1 MCTHS
6 LPDSTVPLVLSRLPV
21 PAAAG
26 VNAQVCLSSAAHFP
40 ANVSRVANNGPRAH
54 GVCVHATSMSA
65 KKSESDPVHI
75 SRKSVATVSLDKTEA
90 PNEIERV
97 AKLWAN

>member
-26 VNAQVCLSSAAHFP
+26 ANAQVCLSLAAHFP
-40 ANVSRVANNGPRAH
+40 ANVSRVANNGPHAH

-65 KKSESDPVHI
+65 KKNSDPVHV

-90 PNEIERV
+90 PNESERV
-97 AKLWAN
+97 AKPWAN